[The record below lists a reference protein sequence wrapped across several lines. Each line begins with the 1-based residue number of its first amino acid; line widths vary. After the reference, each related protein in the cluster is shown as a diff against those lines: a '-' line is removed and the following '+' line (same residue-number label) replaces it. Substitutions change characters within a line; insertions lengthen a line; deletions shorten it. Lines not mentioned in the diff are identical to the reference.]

1 MFVGKLLN
9 ILLTFSPRYFSWKAI
24 AKRRNIM
31 KKKEELN
38 TAYPIE
44 EIALNLL
51 WNILSTISKLLADFM
66 KAFTRV

>member
-1 MFVGKLLN
+1 
-9 ILLTFSPRYFSWKAI
+9 
-24 AKRRNIM
+24 M